1 MPTFVAFLE
10 TDLLV
15 ASKPERPRSPGRAG
29 RKPGYW
35 PCGAHG
41 DSAAMGN
48 RRPYRDKTRK
58 HRFLWATRPV
68 FFESMFSSA
77 RRPGNFQVD
86 VDPVDNF
93 GSSSNGVRARR
104 PGNFQVDVDPVDN
117 FGSSSN
123 GVRARRPGNFQV
135 DVDPVDN
142 FG

>member
-35 PCGAHG
+35 PCGARG

-68 FFESMFSSA
+68 FFESLFSSA
-77 RRPGNFQVD
+77 RLSVISGCAAGARLRI
-86 VDPVDNF
+86 
-93 GSSSNGVRARR
+93 GSPCSQ
-104 PGNFQVDVDPVDN
+104 PLTEP
-117 FGSSSN
+117 
-123 GVRARRPGNFQV
+123 
-135 DVDPVDN
+135 
-142 FG
+142 